1 MAAVSP
7 GGAGWGPGRAGGIG
21 QRRAT
26 VTTRASAPVTVSGG
40 YDGYITMTVKASNPA
55 NGCSSS
61 QNSTVHHNRGSITE
75 ANNPLQLF
83 VSGFYAPSGSVVC
96 GRPVQLDV
104 SGLDLYGNGLPA
116 TTTPAPR

>member
-1 MAAVSP
+1 MAAVLP
-7 GGAGWGPGRAGGIG
+7 GGAGWGPGRAGGG
-21 QRRAT
+21 ST
-26 VTTRASAPVTVSGG
+26 VITRASAPVTVSGG
-40 YDGYITMTVKASNPA
+40 YDGYITTTVKASNPA
-55 NGCSSS
+55 NGCTSS

-104 SGLDLYGNGLPA
+104 SGFDLYGNGLPA